1 MGVEMEKISKY
12 IVLALIGS
20 SCFIALIIYNSIIV
34 PGLDPVSA
42 SSSDSDDGF
51 GIDENAKGRDE
62 PLEEVHNIDLE
73 IDFLHQSTKSW
84 TNFSLYNKDT
94 SVLDAL
100 EEKCTV
106 EVEQY
111 SYGILVVEIDGERGG
126 WVYEVN
132 GVRPGISAA
141 EYYLSDGDEIEWI
154 QLN

>member
-1 MGVEMEKISKY
+1 MEKTSKY

-20 SCFIALIIYNSIIV
+20 SCFIALFLYNTMVV
-34 PGLDPVSA
+34 PALDPLSA
-42 SSSDSDDGF
+42 SSSDSDGGV

-62 PLEEVHNIDLE
+62 PLEEVHNIDLDV
-73 IDFLHQSTKSW
+73 DFLHLSTKSW
-84 TNFSLYNKDT
+84 TNYSLYNEET

-100 EEKCTV
+100 DEKCTV

-132 GVRPGISAA
+132 GDRPGISAA
-141 EYYLSDGDEIEWI
+141 DYYLSDGDEIEWI
-154 QLN
+154 QVN

>member
-1 MGVEMEKISKY
+1 MEKTSKY

-20 SCFIALIIYNSIIV
+20 SCFIALFLYNSIIV
-34 PGLDPVSA
+34 PGLDPISA
-42 SSSDSDDGF
+42 STSDSDDGLS
-51 GIDENAKGRDE
+51 IDENAKGRDE
-62 PLEEVHNIDLE
+62 PLEEVHKIDLDV
-73 IDFLHQSTKSW
+73 DFLHLSTKSW
-84 TNFSLYNKDT
+84 ENFSLYNEET

-132 GVRPGISAA
+132 GDRPGISASY
-141 EYYLSDGDEIEWI
+141 YYLSDGDEIEWI
-154 QLN
+154 QVS